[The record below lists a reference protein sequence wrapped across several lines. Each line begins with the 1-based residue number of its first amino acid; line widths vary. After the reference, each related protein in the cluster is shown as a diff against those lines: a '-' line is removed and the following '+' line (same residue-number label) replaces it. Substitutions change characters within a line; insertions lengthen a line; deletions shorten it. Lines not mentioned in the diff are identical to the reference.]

1 MFEEVKRVVTVAVNG
16 GFDPLHRGH
25 LEHFKMAR
33 QLGDRL
39 IVLLNSDEWLMRKK
53 GYVFMPFDD
62 RKAIIESLSCV
73 DAVIPVVDGGDTVT
87 ETLRMMRPDVLAKG
101 GDRDRDHMP
110 EEELKVCNELGIDLV
125 FHVHDPSK
133 KDLSSSKMVSD
144 ACKNMY
150 PLLRRKGNGQ

>member
-1 MFEEVKRVVTVAVNG
+1 MTRRIIVVAVCG

-53 GYVFMPFDD
+53 GYVFMPFED

-73 DAVIPVVDGGDTVT
+73 DSVFPVVDKGDTVA
-87 ETLRMMRPDVLAKG
+87 ETLGILKPDVFAKG
-101 GDRDRDHMP
+101 GDRDRTNMP
-110 EEELKVCNELGIDLV
+110 EDELELCCKHAIEVV
-125 FHVHDPSK
+125 FHVHHPEK
-133 KDLSSSKMVSD
+133 KHLSSSKMVRD
-144 ACKNMY
+144 ACQK
-150 PLLRRKGNGQ
+150 LRE